1 MKRTGR
7 RIGKHVVEIETVK
20 ELSRI
25 ELIDQWKVTYG
36 RPPPKGISRRLLEYS
51 VAYAIQVQE
60 FGGLSPSL
68 RRELGKNTVNV
79 AKGDGKQ
86 KPKSRERL
94 SQGARFVR
102 EWHGQTHV
110 VEVVDGGF
118 QYGGAKFKS
127 LSHIAREITGTRW
140 SGPRFFGL

>member
-1 MKRTGR
+1 MKGLSR
-7 RIGKHVVEIETVK
+7 RVGERSEDDAVVK
-20 ELSRI
+20 ELSRN
-25 ELIDQWKVTYG
+25 ELIDQWKVTYD
-36 RPPPKGISRRLLEYS
+36 RSPPKGVSRRLLEYS
-51 VAYAIQVQE
+51 AAYAIQVKE

-68 RRELGKNTVNV
+68 RRELGKNTVNA
-79 AKGDGKQ
+79 AKGDGKH

-94 SQGARFVR
+94 SPGARLVR

>member
-1 MKRTGR
+1 MKRVR
-7 RIGKHVVEIETVK
+7 RRAGEGVGSVVAVK

-25 ELIDQWKVTYG
+25 ELIDQWEVTYG
-36 RPPPKGISRRLLEYS
+36 RPPPKGTSRRLLEYS
-51 VAYAIQVQE
+51 AAYTIQVKE

-68 RRELGKNTVNV
+68 RRELNKKSVN
-79 AKGDGKQ
+79 ASPGGQKQ

-94 SQGARFVR
+94 SPGARLVR

-110 VEVVDGGF
+110 VKVVDGGF
-118 QYGGAKFKS
+118 RYGGANFNS
-127 LSHIAREITGTRW
+127 LSHIAREITGARW

>member
-1 MKRTGR
+1 MKRVR
-7 RIGKHVVEIETVK
+7 RRAGESVGGGAAVK
-20 ELSRI
+20 ELSRD
-25 ELIDQWKVTYG
+25 ELFDKWKVTYG
-36 RPPPKGISRRLLEYS
+36 RLPPKGISRRLLEYS
-51 VAYAIQVQE
+51 AAYAIQVKG

-68 RRELGKNTVNV
+68 CRELGKNTVNA

-94 SQGARFVR
+94 SQGARLVR

-110 VEVVDGGF
+110 VEVMDGGF